1 MSGAVNEKRSRG
13 YIVDGGYIVE
23 MTTQPQDA
31 PDAQSSRSR
40 DNTRARV
47 MAAAMDLLTA
57 GGRVAVTTRAVASAA
72 NVQAPTLYRLFG
84 DKDGLLHAVA
94 EYGFETYLKEK
105 TFRKPGADP
114 VGDLRAGWVA
124 HIDFGLSNPALY
136 ALMYGDPHPGAK
148 SSAAAAA
155 HRILQEHIHRVAIAG
170 RLRVSEERAAN
181 LFHAAACGIV
191 LTLLSMP
198 LERRDLALSEIARE
212 AAIAAITIGVPMSE
226 SSGAAAAAIAL
237 RAALP
242 DVTTLTGAE
251 RGLLQEW
258 LDRLAAD
265 KP

>member
-1 MSGAVNEKRSRG
+1 MG
-13 YIVDGGYIVE
+13 
-23 MTTQPQDA
+23 TQSQDS
-31 PDAQSSRSR
+31 PDAQSNDSR
-40 DNTRARV
+40 DNTRVRV

-57 GGRVAVTTRAVASAA
+57 GGRAAVTTRAVAAA
-72 NVQAPTLYRLFG
+72 AAVQAPTLYRLFG

-105 TFRKPGADP
+105 TVRKPGADP
-114 VGDLRAGWVA
+114 VADLRAGWIS
-124 HIDFGLSNPALY
+124 HINFGLSNPALY

-148 SSAAAAA
+148 PSAAEAA

-181 LFHAAACGIV
+181 LFHAAACGTV

-198 LERRDLALSEIARE
+198 VDRRDPALSEIARE
-212 AAIAAITIGVPMSE
+212 AAIAAITTELPVDE
-226 SSGAAAAAIAL
+226 SSRVAVVAIAL

-242 DVTTLTGAE
+242 DITTLTHAE
-251 RGLLQEW
+251 RELLQEW

-265 KP
+265 GS